1 MTTVCVILG
10 MITGGSSVLAQG
22 DKPATARPSATS
34 PAARTAAPSTA
45 PSDTRQPDTDPQFL
59 QRGGQVDIANFLPNL
74 TRQPVRLVTAGRP
87 LADVQ
92 RQVEPSLGV
101 RLILAGGIADMPVNG
116 EISGADGM
124 GFIRELCANLRLSW
138 AIGRD
143 GIYLAAERDFRSL
156 SFSAPNATVAF
167 RAAALSRREFD
178 ELGTNIAVTA
188 RKEEVTV
195 TGIPGWLSQVAAQR
209 VPALMDFVQRT
220 MAQQAA
226 AEAAKAEEAAR
237 KQRERVAPKAE
248 SLTLGGTA
256 PVEATPE
263 PLSLMVFRLNH
274 AYVDDKRLNVGSTTV
289 NIPGV
294 ATLFRQFTGLGV
306 ASADGSGGAA
316 ANDSLSRLSRL
327 DPLAG
332 GRSPAAPGEDGTSR
346 AITAPNRA
354 IPLAVPAANQPAVIA
369 DSRTNALIVRD
380 RASMLEPYRS
390 LVQLLDQ
397 AADMV
402 QIDAF
407 IIDIRASRL
416 DEFGLGLSWAGG
428 SGVSQVNRS
437 ISPGGSAPSG
447 ANVILQAARG
457 VQLLAQ
463 IRALETNGDSE
474 VLTVPSVV
482 TLNNLEATFSARQN
496 FYVKV
501 SGNQDASLNKV
512 TAETLLRVTPL
523 VAQANAANAAAADR
537 RIRLLISVQDGSVDA
552 SQSATVDNLPRTLE
566 NQISTQAVVRGGD
579 TLVIG
584 GQVVRKRVSKVSG
597 IPLIKDIPIL
607 GTLTNSRSE
616 DYEQFVRIYVV
627 RPRLIGE
634 DSGEANQAVGDAAID
649 PNSHRLLEKVP
660 EIIRGGSLAPRKADL
675 GARPAGGNSP
685 AAPAPVEPSLVMPVP
700 AALPAPVRSIDTTP
714 NPTSS
719 RPADPSSD
727 NSNAKPDDRKSN
739 RSESGTSDAGEKPG
753 EVMGDWNPDDPI
765 WRPPGSPLG
774 RASSNSPLL
783 TVPRT
788 SGASSSPNATA
799 RSEAGSASNPPPS
812 AASSTRVDAM
822 TQAARDRDARRIL
835 EAELLRAER
844 SLTRLEQ
851 ESAQGNSAVLEAM
864 ERARSDVAS
873 IRRELARLP
882 GGDSASAPTR
892 AASSNARP

>member
-1 MTTVCVILG
+1 MHWASWLKAICAAVMWACCST
-10 MITGGSSVLAQG
+10 SAWAQPG
-22 DKPATARPSATS
+22 ALDLSN
-34 PAARTAAPSTA
+34 
-45 PSDTRQPDTDPQFL
+45 L
-59 QRGGQVDIANFLPNL
+59 LPNL

-101 RLILAGGIADMPVNG
+101 RLILVGSISDMPVSG

-124 GFIRELCANLRLSW
+124 AFVRELSSLLRLNW
-138 AIGRD
+138 AIGKD
-143 GIYLAAERDFRSL
+143 GIYLAAERDFRPL
-156 SFSAPNATVAF
+156 AFAAPNATVAF
-167 RAAALSRREFD
+167 RTAALARREFD
-178 ELGTNIAVTA
+178 ELGTSIAVTA

-209 VPALMDFVQRT
+209 VPQLLDFVQRT

-237 KQRERVAPKAE
+237 KLRERTQPKAE
-248 SLTLGGTA
+248 SLSLGVQGETS
-256 PVEATPE
+256 E
-263 PLSLMVFRLNH
+263 PLSLMVFRLNN
-274 AYVDDKRLNVGSTTV
+274 AYVDDKRLNVGSTTI

-294 ATLFRQFTGLGV
+294 ATLFRQFTGLGG
-306 ASADGSGGAA
+306 ASADGGSSAGN
-316 ANDSLSRLSRL
+316 NDSLTRLNRVE
-327 DPLAG
+327 PLAG
-332 GRSPAAPGEDGTSR
+332 GRTGAAATGEAQAR
-346 AITAPNRA
+346 TAPRPAGNS
-354 IPLAVPAANQPAVIA
+354 VTAANQPAVIA

-428 SGVSQVNRS
+428 SGTSQVTRS
-437 ISPGGSAPSG
+437 ISPGGSVPSG

-474 VLTVPSVV
+474 ILTVPSVV

-523 VAQANAANAAAADR
+523 VAQTAAGNAAAADR

-584 GQVVRKRVSKVSG
+584 GQVVRKRVSRVSG
-597 IPLIKDIPIL
+597 IPFIKDLPLL
-607 GTLTNSRSE
+607 GTLTNSRAE

-634 DSGEANQAVGDAAID
+634 DSGDTNQPVGDSAVD
-649 PNSHRLLEKVP
+649 PQSHRLLDKVP
-660 EIIRGGSLAPRKADL
+660 EIIRGGGLAPRKADL
-675 GARPAGGNSP
+675 NTGPAGALPSASSLAPTVPRLVMPLPAAPEPALQAPAAGSAADGSAPSAQDGGDARPANRKPSGRNS
-685 AAPAPVEPSLVMPVP
+685 S
-700 AALPAPVRSIDTTP
+700 
-714 NPTSS
+714 TSS
-719 RPADPSSD
+719 
-727 NSNAKPDDRKSN
+727 
-739 RSESGTSDAGEKPG
+739 SGSTSSDAGDSAG

-774 RASSNSPLL
+774 RFTNSSTPPSSRVSRTNNAPSS
-783 TVPRT
+783 T
-788 SGASSSPNATA
+788 SGQQSAASSSPSASA
-799 RSEAGSASNPPPS
+799 AGSGPN
-812 AASSTRVDAM
+812 RVDAS

-844 SLTRLEQ
+844 SLARLEQ
-851 ESAQGNSAVLEAM
+851 ESSQGNSAVLEAL
-864 ERARSDVAS
+864 ERARTDVVA
-873 IRRELARLP
+873 IRRELERLTGRAGP
-882 GGDSASAPTR
+882 APQRPAPATP
-892 AASSNARP
+892 AAPAARP

>member
-1 MTTVCVILG
+1 VATVCVTLG
-10 MITGGSSVLAQG
+10 MLTGGSAVLAQG
-22 DKPATARPSATS
+22 D
-34 PAARTAAPSTA
+34 
-45 PSDTRQPDTDPQFL
+45 QPRTDPQTL

-101 RLILAGGIADMPVNG
+101 RLILAGGISDMPVNG

-156 SFSAPNATVAF
+156 AFSAPNATVAF

-209 VPALMDFVQRT
+209 VPALVDFVQRT

-248 SLTLGGTA
+248 SLTLGSTT

-316 ANDSLSRLSRL
+316 ANDSLSRLSRV

-332 GRSPAAPGEDGTSR
+332 GRSPANPGEDSIAR
-346 AITAPNRA
+346 APNRTS
-354 IPLAVPAANQPAVIA
+354 PVAVPSANQPAVIA

-428 SGVSQVNRS
+428 SGASQVGRS

-584 GQVVRKRVSKVSG
+584 GQVVRKRVSKLSG

-634 DSGEANQAVGDAAID
+634 DSGEANQAVGDAATD

-675 GARPAGGNSP
+675 GTRPAAGNSP

-700 AALPAPVRSIDTTP
+700 AALPAPVRSMDTTP
-714 NPTSS
+714 NPA
-719 RPADPSSD
+719 PADNPSD
-727 NSNAKPDDRKSN
+727 NGTAKPDDRKSN

-774 RASSNSPLL
+774 RANGSNNNSPLL

-788 SGASSSPNATA
+788 SGASPTPNATA

-882 GGDSASAPTR
+882 GGDTAGATTR
-892 AASSNARP
+892 AATSNARP